1 MHQVGARFGGCQRCA
16 RSVIKAFVPHKRLG
30 YCEALAYGRFSV
42 ISTQPVFDY

>member
-1 MHQVGARFGGCQRCA
+1 MLWVGAHFGGLQLFVE
-16 RSVIKAFVPHKRLG
+16 SVIKAFVPHKRLG